1 MQFKELENKGL
12 IKETKINFT
21 QIYNFLS
28 RSRRDLKT
36 AKSNLSIDEA
46 WSYAIAYHAMLRAG
60 RSLMMSFGYRPLRKD
75 QHATVVR
82 FTSIAFGNEFKNL
95 TNMFDRMRRKRH
107 DFIYEPNRPIPRQEA
122 AQAVA
127 DAEELV
133 KRIWQVVKNID
144 PQKNL
149 KVDVKKK
156 KSKSRL

>member
-1 MQFKELENKGL
+1 MQFSELENKNL
-12 IKETKINFT
+12 IRKTKINYK

-28 RSRRDLKT
+28 RSRQDLIT
-36 AKSNLSIDEA
+36 SKSNLPIDEA

-60 RSLMMSFGYRPLRKD
+60 RSLMISFGYRPLGKD

-82 FTSIAFGNEFKNL
+82 FTSIVFGNKLKDL

-107 DFIYEPNRPIPRQEA
+107 DFIYDPNRPIPRQEA
-122 AQAVA
+122 TQAVA

-133 KRIWQVVKNID
+133 KQIWHIVKNKD

-149 KVDVKKK
+149 E
-156 KSKSRL
+156 

>member
-1 MQFKELENKGL
+1 MQFSELENKNL
-12 IKETKINFT
+12 IRKTKINYK

-28 RSRRDLKT
+28 RSRQDLIT
-36 AKSNLSIDEA
+36 SKSNLPIDEA

-60 RSLMMSFGYRPLRKD
+60 RSLMMSFGYRPLGKD

-82 FTSIAFGNEFKNL
+82 FTSIVFGNKLKDL

-107 DFIYEPNRPIPRQEA
+107 DFIYDPNRPIPRQEA
-122 AQAVA
+122 TQAVA

-133 KRIWQVVKNID
+133 KQIWHIVKNKD

-149 KVDVKKK
+149 E
-156 KSKSRL
+156 

>member
-1 MQFKELENKGL
+1 MQFDELENKGL
-12 IKETKINFT
+12 IRRTKINFK

-28 RSRRDLKT
+28 RSRQDLQT
-36 AKSNLSIDEA
+36 SKSNLSIDEA

-60 RSLMMSFGYRPLRKD
+60 RSLMMSFGYRPLGKD

-82 FTSIAFGNEFKNL
+82 FTSIVFGNEIKGLIQN
-95 TNMFDRMRRKRH
+95 FDRMRRKRH

-122 AQAVA
+122 EQAIA

-133 KRIWQVVKNID
+133 KQIWLVVKNNE

-149 KVDVKKK
+149 KADCKKK
-156 KSKSRL
+156 